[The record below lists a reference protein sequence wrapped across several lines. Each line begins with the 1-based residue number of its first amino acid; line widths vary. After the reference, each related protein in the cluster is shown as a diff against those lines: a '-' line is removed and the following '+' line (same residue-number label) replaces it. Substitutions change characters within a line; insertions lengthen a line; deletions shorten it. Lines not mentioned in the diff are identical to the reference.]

1 MKLFREKLTYANVM
15 ATIAVFLVLG
25 GGTALAA
32 GAFTGKQKKQVG
44 KIATKVYNARIPNAS
59 VAHAT
64 SADTATKAGTAT
76 KASEAVK
83 AVSADTAN
91 TANRATTAT
100 NADRATTAAN
110 AATADKAADAEK
122 FGGSIPAEYQRK
134 LKAGC
139 LPPSAIAGISN
150 EGDVTCAFPVTA
162 ISATPAAGV
171 DAPIELGNGLRL
183 LAVCHDGGL
192 VELAFQNVGGATAG
206 EIGWI
211 SGTGTGAAAVGQES
225 LAAGSGEKD
234 FAFLTTSVETR
245 IVYAISN
252 DVMTINVDARD
263 LTGSCEVRGTVSSVS
278 S

>member
-15 ATIAVFLVLG
+15 ATLAVFLVVG

-44 KIATKVYNARIPNAS
+44 KIATKVYNARIGNAS
-59 VAHAT
+59 VNHAN
-64 SADTATKAGTAT
+64 SADTATKA
-76 KASEAVK
+76 
-83 AVSADTAN
+83 N
-91 TANRATTAT
+91 TAEKATT
-100 NADRATTAAN
+100 ADRATTASSATNATTAN
-110 AATADKAADAEK
+110 KATDAEK
-122 FGGSIPAEYQRK
+122 FGGRIPAEYQRK

-162 ISATPAAGV
+162 ISANPVAGENT
-171 DAPIELGNGLRL
+171 PIELGNGLRL

-192 VELAFQNVGGATAG
+192 VELAFQNVGGASAG
-206 EIGWI
+206 QIGWI

-225 LAAGSGEKD
+225 LPGGSGEKD
-234 FAFLTTSVETR
+234 FVYPTTSVDAR

-252 DVMTINVDARD
+252 VVMTINVDARD
-263 LTGSCEVRGTVSSVS
+263 LTTSCEVRGTISSVS